1 MHGFKILHRDDLN
14 KNGNSIDE
22 TTHAWLYIFLNS
34 EFLERRNHFFWIFWD
49 RRINVIHFSLDCDTT
64 LKGDL
69 VAYPE
74 A

>member
-34 EFLERRNHFFWIFWD
+34 EFDSFVKNTDKFKFSDFL
-49 RRINVIHFSLDCDTT
+49 SLDFGAVHRKYLADHLEKC
-64 LKGDL
+64 
-69 VAYPE
+69 
-74 A
+74 